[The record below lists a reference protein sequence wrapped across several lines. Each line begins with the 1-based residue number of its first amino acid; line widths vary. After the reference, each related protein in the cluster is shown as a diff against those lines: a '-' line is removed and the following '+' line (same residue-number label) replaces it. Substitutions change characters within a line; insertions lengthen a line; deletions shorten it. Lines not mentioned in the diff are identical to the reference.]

1 MDVSGEVADLMV
13 KESLQAGETAVKL
26 AATGLKNVAA
36 LILALSQSDY
46 KIIGKASARKLAK
59 DPAPAVVATLK
70 TEDVERFQRLA
81 KKEYD
86 ILFMIAKP
94 NGKDGPTVDV
104 ISNERYAAKINAL
117 FQSMG
122 YPIPIKKEPEQEEQ
136 GKKPRPALNK
146 GDPRPSAGM
155 ARKRRRGHLNLLRR
169 KKQSRPQQ
177 AKPLSG
183 AVWPPC
189 RPLPRAW
196 RRLRRYGTRNTH
208 DEKEEL
214 VSLTLRTLFHR
225 KPPVMNSGSCR
236 NRPNG
241 TTRLPCKMPGL

>member
-136 GKKPRPALNK
+136 GKKAKARAQQGRSSPERGNGSKAQTRTPKPATAEKAEPSTAGKTSVRGRLAALQAAAKGMEKAAPVRNK
-146 GDPRPSAGM
+146 E
-155 ARKRRRGHLNLLRR
+155 H
-169 KKQSRPQQ
+169 
-177 AKPLSG
+177 
-183 AVWPPC
+183 
-189 RPLPRAW
+189 
-196 RRLRRYGTRNTH
+196 TR
-208 DEKEEL
+208 
-214 VSLTLRTLFHR
+214 
-225 KPPVMNSGSCR
+225 
-236 NRPNG
+236 
-241 TTRLPCKMPGL
+241 

>member
-122 YPIPIKKEPEQEEQ
+122 YPIPIEKEPEQEEQ
-136 GKKPRPALNK
+136 GKKAKARAQQGRSSPERGNGSKAQTRTPKPATAEKAEPSTAGKTSVRGRLAALQAAAKSMEKAAPVRNK
-146 GDPRPSAGM
+146 ER
-155 ARKRRRGHLNLLRR
+155 
-169 KKQSRPQQ
+169 
-177 AKPLSG
+177 
-183 AVWPPC
+183 
-189 RPLPRAW
+189 
-196 RRLRRYGTRNTH
+196 TR
-208 DEKEEL
+208 
-214 VSLTLRTLFHR
+214 
-225 KPPVMNSGSCR
+225 
-236 NRPNG
+236 
-241 TTRLPCKMPGL
+241 

>member
-122 YPIPIKKEPEQEEQ
+122 YPIPIKKEPGQEEQ
-136 GKKPRPALNK
+136 GKKAKARAPQGRSSPERGNGSKAQTRTPKPATAEKAEPSTAGKTSVRGRLAALQAAAKGMEKAAPVRNK
-146 GDPRPSAGM
+146 E
-155 ARKRRRGHLNLLRR
+155 H
-169 KKQSRPQQ
+169 
-177 AKPLSG
+177 
-183 AVWPPC
+183 
-189 RPLPRAW
+189 
-196 RRLRRYGTRNTH
+196 TR
-208 DEKEEL
+208 
-214 VSLTLRTLFHR
+214 
-225 KPPVMNSGSCR
+225 
-236 NRPNG
+236 
-241 TTRLPCKMPGL
+241 

>member
-122 YPIPIKKEPEQEEQ
+122 YPIPIEKEPEQEEQ
-136 GKKPRPALNK
+136 GKKAKARAQQGRSSPERGNGSKAQTRTPKPATAEKAEPSTAGKTSVRGRLAALQAAAKSMEKAAPVRNK
-146 GDPRPSAGM
+146 E
-155 ARKRRRGHLNLLRR
+155 H
-169 KKQSRPQQ
+169 
-177 AKPLSG
+177 
-183 AVWPPC
+183 
-189 RPLPRAW
+189 
-196 RRLRRYGTRNTH
+196 TR
-208 DEKEEL
+208 
-214 VSLTLRTLFHR
+214 
-225 KPPVMNSGSCR
+225 
-236 NRPNG
+236 
-241 TTRLPCKMPGL
+241 

>member
-70 TEDVERFQRLA
+70 AEDVERFQRLA

-122 YPIPIKKEPEQEEQ
+122 YPVPIKKEPEREEQ
-136 GKKPRPALNK
+136 AKKAEARAPQGRSSPERGNGSKAQTRTPKPATAEKAEPSTAGTPSVRGRLAALQAAAKGMEKAAPVRNK
-146 GDPRPSAGM
+146 E
-155 ARKRRRGHLNLLRR
+155 H
-169 KKQSRPQQ
+169 
-177 AKPLSG
+177 
-183 AVWPPC
+183 
-189 RPLPRAW
+189 
-196 RRLRRYGTRNTH
+196 TR
-208 DEKEEL
+208 
-214 VSLTLRTLFHR
+214 
-225 KPPVMNSGSCR
+225 
-236 NRPNG
+236 
-241 TTRLPCKMPGL
+241 

>member
-26 AATGLKNVAA
+26 AATGLKNMAA

-122 YPIPIKKEPEQEEQ
+122 YPIPIEKEPEQEEQ
-136 GKKPRPALNK
+136 GKKAKARAQQGRSSPERGNGSKAQTRTPKPATAEKAEPSTAGKTSVRGRLAALQAAAKSMEKAAPVRNK
-146 GDPRPSAGM
+146 ER
-155 ARKRRRGHLNLLRR
+155 
-169 KKQSRPQQ
+169 
-177 AKPLSG
+177 
-183 AVWPPC
+183 
-189 RPLPRAW
+189 
-196 RRLRRYGTRNTH
+196 TR
-208 DEKEEL
+208 
-214 VSLTLRTLFHR
+214 
-225 KPPVMNSGSCR
+225 
-236 NRPNG
+236 
-241 TTRLPCKMPGL
+241 

>member
-70 TEDVERFQRLA
+70 AEDVERFQRLA

-122 YPIPIKKEPEQEEQ
+122 YPVPIKKEPEQEEQ
-136 GKKPRPALNK
+136 SKKAE
-146 GDPRPSAGM
+146 
-155 ARKRRRGHLNLLRR
+155 ARAPQGRSSPERG
-169 KKQSRPQQ
+169 
-177 AKPLSG
+177 
-183 AVWPPC
+183 
-189 RPLPRAW
+189 
-196 RRLRRYGTRNTH
+196 
-208 DEKEEL
+208 
-214 VSLTLRTLFHR
+214 
-225 KPPVMNSGSCR
+225 SGSKAQTRTIKSAMSEKSEQPAAGKPSVRSRLAALQAAAKGMEKAAPVR
-236 NRPNG
+236 NKEH
-241 TTRLPCKMPGL
+241 TR

>member
-70 TEDVERFQRLA
+70 TEDVGRFQRLA

-136 GKKPRPALNK
+136 GKKAKARAQQGRSSPERGNGSKAQTRTPKPATAEKAEPSTAGTPSVRGRLAALQAAAKGMEKAAPVRNK
-146 GDPRPSAGM
+146 E
-155 ARKRRRGHLNLLRR
+155 H
-169 KKQSRPQQ
+169 
-177 AKPLSG
+177 
-183 AVWPPC
+183 
-189 RPLPRAW
+189 
-196 RRLRRYGTRNTH
+196 TR
-208 DEKEEL
+208 
-214 VSLTLRTLFHR
+214 
-225 KPPVMNSGSCR
+225 
-236 NRPNG
+236 
-241 TTRLPCKMPGL
+241 

>member
-26 AATGLKNVAA
+26 AATGLKNGAA

-70 TEDVERFQRLA
+70 TEDVGRFQRLA

-136 GKKPRPALNK
+136 GKKAKARAQQGRSSPERGNGSKAQTRTPKPATAEKAEPSTAGKTSVRGRLAALQAAAKGMEKAAPVRNK
-146 GDPRPSAGM
+146 EH
-155 ARKRRRGHLNLLRR
+155 AR
-169 KKQSRPQQ
+169 
-177 AKPLSG
+177 
-183 AVWPPC
+183 
-189 RPLPRAW
+189 
-196 RRLRRYGTRNTH
+196 
-208 DEKEEL
+208 
-214 VSLTLRTLFHR
+214 
-225 KPPVMNSGSCR
+225 
-236 NRPNG
+236 
-241 TTRLPCKMPGL
+241 

>member
-104 ISNERYAAKINAL
+104 ISNERYATKINAL

-136 GKKPRPALNK
+136 GKKAK
-146 GDPRPSAGM
+146 
-155 ARKRRRGHLNLLRR
+155 ARAQQGRSSPERG
-169 KKQSRPQQ
+169 
-177 AKPLSG
+177 
-183 AVWPPC
+183 
-189 RPLPRAW
+189 
-196 RRLRRYGTRNTH
+196 
-208 DEKEEL
+208 
-214 VSLTLRTLFHR
+214 
-225 KPPVMNSGSCR
+225 SGSKAQTRTPKPATVEKAEPSTAGKPSVRGRLAALQAAAKSMEKTAPVR
-236 NRPNG
+236 NKER
-241 TTRLPCKMPGL
+241 TR

>member
-46 KIIGKASARKLAK
+46 KIIGKASARKLTK

-136 GKKPRPALNK
+136 GKKAKARAQQGRSSPERGNGSKAQTRTPKPATAEKAEPSTAGKTSVRGRLAALQAAAKGMEKAAPIRNK
-146 GDPRPSAGM
+146 E
-155 ARKRRRGHLNLLRR
+155 H
-169 KKQSRPQQ
+169 
-177 AKPLSG
+177 
-183 AVWPPC
+183 
-189 RPLPRAW
+189 
-196 RRLRRYGTRNTH
+196 TR
-208 DEKEEL
+208 
-214 VSLTLRTLFHR
+214 
-225 KPPVMNSGSCR
+225 
-236 NRPNG
+236 
-241 TTRLPCKMPGL
+241 

>member
-122 YPIPIKKEPEQEEQ
+122 YPVPIKKEPEQE
-136 GKKPRPALNK
+136 
-146 GDPRPSAGM
+146 
-155 ARKRRRGHLNLLRR
+155 
-169 KKQSRPQQ
+169 KQSKKAEARAPQGRSSPERGNGSKAQTRTIKSAVSEKSEQPTAGKPSVRSRLAALQ
-177 AKPLSG
+177 AAAKGMEKAAP
-183 AVWPPC
+183 V
-189 RPLPRAW
+189 RNKEH
-196 RRLRRYGTRNTH
+196 TR
-208 DEKEEL
+208 
-214 VSLTLRTLFHR
+214 
-225 KPPVMNSGSCR
+225 
-236 NRPNG
+236 
-241 TTRLPCKMPGL
+241 